1 MRKIQLIMLVCPAI
15 LALGATAAPAGP
27 CNTSK
32 STEMRD
38 AGSGPTP
45 GNTGKTVGTTANASQ
60 HPPTSTMNRAA
71 GSGPTSSEDAQKQ
84 MQGQTTAAQQAQGVK
99 TAPGKADNDC

>member
-1 MRKIQLIMLVCPAI
+1 MTRTHHVFLVS
-15 LALGATAAPAGP
+15 ALVLGLGNAVSLAGP

-45 GNTGKTVGTTANASQ
+45 GNTGATVGTGSNPGQ
-60 HPPTSTMNRAA
+60 HPPTGAMNQQV
-71 GSGPTSSEDAQKQ
+71 GTGPASSQDAQKQ
-84 MQGQTTAAQQAQGVK
+84 MQGQPTAAQQAAGAVGQSK
-99 TAPGKADNDC
+99 DDNC